1 MTCSK
6 CGQLSMFELS
16 ISDDDSTFLCEECR
30 PKPVEKL
37 DEKNVC
43 TECGGYG
50 FVECDMGHE
59 HPCEECE

>member
-1 MTCSK
+1 
-6 CGQLSMFELS
+6 MFELS
-16 ISDDDSTFLCEECR
+16 IGDDDSTFLCEECR

-59 HPCEECE
+59 HPCEECDN